1 MIRLRV
7 KEVAEQKQIS
17 MGKLSRTAD
26 VAYNTIKAIYR
37 DPYKEVTTTTL
48 NKIAAALGVPVCA
61 LIEEVPEKMTAT
73 ATARNVTATIAI
85 AQAAYAI
92 ATATANGTQGNAV
105 RIADEDGSSDA
116 RQQPFLLLEEG
127 TPSASRV
134 KTGGSY

>member
-48 NKIAAALGVPVCA
+48 NKIAAALGVPA
-61 LIEEVPEKMTAT
+61 SELIEDVPEKKGNHS
-73 ATARNVTATIAI
+73 RGVT
-85 AQAAYAI
+85 
-92 ATATANGTQGNAV
+92 TQVPKRPVKG
-105 RIADEDGSSDA
+105 DHG
-116 RQQPFLLLEEG
+116 RQQ
-127 TPSASRV
+127 
-134 KTGGSY
+134 